1 MNQHP
6 EGPWLSAYL
15 DEELDAA
22 ETLRIRRHEASC
34 SQCREELNSLKG
46 IKTLLAAAP
55 RRTMPEGL
63 AARLENLYRRP
74 SIWKKV
80 LSRLSMPRVWVP
92 VGTLAAAA
100 TALLFWLGPS
110 FGPDPDSIPL
120 ETLLAAHARYEA
132 ESLVPSGDLL
142 HVPFSEQVAKTD
154 EED

>member
-6 EGPWLSAYL
+6 DGPILSAYL
-15 DEELDAA
+15 DEELDAS
-22 ETLRIRRHEASC
+22 ETTRVRQHEALC
-34 SQCREELNSLKG
+34 SRCREELTSLRGVKD
-46 IKTLLAAAP
+46 LLAAAQ

-63 AARLENLYRRP
+63 AARLESMIHRR
-74 SIWKKV
+74 SVWEIV
-80 LSRLSMPRVWVP
+80 LARLSMPRVWVP

-100 TALLFWLGPS
+100 AALLFWLGPS
-110 FGPDPDSIPL
+110 FGPDPDAIPL

-142 HVPFSEQVAKTD
+142 HVPFSAHVAKTD